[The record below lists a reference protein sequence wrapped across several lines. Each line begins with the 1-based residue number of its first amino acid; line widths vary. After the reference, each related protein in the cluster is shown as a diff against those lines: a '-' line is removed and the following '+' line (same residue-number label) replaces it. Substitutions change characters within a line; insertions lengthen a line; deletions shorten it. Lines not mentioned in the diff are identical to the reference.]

1 MVCGFS
7 KEVFVMRKRLLA
19 ALLSAVLLLTLVPAA
34 FAASDLD
41 GHWAKKYIDY
51 LADEDIINPS
61 ATTGKYQPDAK
72 VTRAEFMR
80 YINRAFHFTETAS
93 ISYTDVPKSA
103 WYYETVC
110 IAQKYGYINGV
121 GGGKMDPTG
130 TVTREQAATIIG
142 RLYKADP
149 GNVSPS
155 SLDFTDRAKIS
166 SWSAGYIRA
175 AVDKGFLAG
184 YSDGTFRP
192 TREVTRGEVAKIIYY
207 YLGTSLSTCA
217 GIRRTLPFRRAARCP
232 MRRSRAICSSR
243 RASVRTR

>member
-7 KEVFVMRKRLLA
+7 KEVFAMKKRLLA
-19 ALLSAVLLLTLVPAA
+19 ALLSAVLLLTLVPTA

-93 ISYTDVPKSA
+93 ISYTDVPKNA

-121 GGGKMDPTG
+121 GSGKMDPTG

-142 RLYKADP
+142 RLYKADLELV
-149 GNVSPS
+149 GRLHQSGGRQGLSCRIQRRN
-155 SLDFTDRAKIS
+155 L
-166 SWSAGYIRA
+166 SA
-175 AVDKGFLAG
+175 D
-184 YSDGTFRP
+184 
-192 TREVTRGEVAKIIYY
+192 TRGNA
-207 YLGTSLSTCA
+207 
-217 GIRRTLPFRRAARCP
+217 
-232 MRRSRAICSSR
+232 RRSRENHLLLPWHLTFTGGQGLYGCRPPGRHDQCHHFGKLHAVR
-243 RASVRTR
+243 RDD

>member
-7 KEVFVMRKRLLA
+7 KEVFAMKKRLLA
-19 ALLSAVLLLTLVPAA
+19 ALLSAVLLLTLVPTA

-93 ISYTDVPKSA
+93 ISYTDVPKNA

-121 GGGKMDPTG
+121 GSGKMDPTG

-155 SLDFTDRAKIS
+155 SLDFK
-166 SWSAGYIRA
+166 
-175 AVDKGFLAG
+175 DKA
-184 YSDGTFRP
+184 
-192 TREVTRGEVAKIIYY
+192 
-207 YLGTSLSTCA
+207 
-217 GIRRTLPFRRAARCP
+217 
-232 MRRSRAICSSR
+232 RSRAGRPATSERRSTRAFLPDTATEPFSR
-243 RASVRTR
+243 HAR

>member
-61 ATTGKYQPDAK
+61 ATTGKYQPDTK

-110 IAQKYGYINGV
+110 IAQK
-121 GGGKMDPTG
+121 
-130 TVTREQAATIIG
+130 
-142 RLYKADP
+142 
-149 GNVSPS
+149 
-155 SLDFTDRAKIS
+155 
-166 SWSAGYIRA
+166 
-175 AVDKGFLAG
+175 
-184 YSDGTFRP
+184 
-192 TREVTRGEVAKIIYY
+192 
-207 YLGTSLSTCA
+207 
-217 GIRRTLPFRRAARCP
+217 
-232 MRRSRAICSSR
+232 
-243 RASVRTR
+243 

>member
-121 GGGKMDPTG
+121 GGGKIGPDRHRDARAGRDHHRPPVQG
-130 TVTREQAATIIG
+130 RPGQCVPVEPRLQGQGEDLELVG
-142 RLYKADP
+142 RLHQS
-149 GNVSPS
+149 GG
-155 SLDFTDRAKIS
+155 RQ
-166 SWSAGYIRA
+166 
-175 AVDKGFLAG
+175 GFPCRLQ
-184 YSDGTFRP
+184 
-192 TREVTRGEVAKIIYY
+192 
-207 YLGTSLSTCA
+207 
-217 GIRRTLPFRRAARCP
+217 
-232 MRRSRAICSSR
+232 
-243 RASVRTR
+243 